1 MYVTATSTRKVE
13 KVDSLSKDQ
22 LLRLCAVVEGK
33 VDALLARGCS
43 PLRFAYLF
51 LNATYVS

>member
-13 KVDSLSKDQ
+13 KVDSLSQ
-22 LLRLCAVVEGK
+22 GQVLRLCVVIEGK

-43 PLRFAYLF
+43 PLRFA
-51 LNATYVS
+51 

>member
-1 MYVTATSTRKVE
+1 MYITATSTRKVE

-22 LLRLCAVVEGK
+22 LLRLRAVVEDK

-43 PLRFAYLF
+43 PLRFA
-51 LNATYVS
+51 

>member
-1 MYVTATSTRKVE
+1 MYITATSTRKVE

-22 LLRLCAVVEGK
+22 LLRLCAVIDNE

-43 PLRFAYLF
+43 PLRFA
-51 LNATYVS
+51 

>member
-22 LLRLCAVVEGK
+22 LLRLCAVVEDK

-43 PLRFAYLF
+43 PLRFA
-51 LNATYVS
+51 

>member
-1 MYVTATSTRKVE
+1 MYVTATSTRKAEKVAVKL

-22 LLRLCAVVEGK
+22 VLRLCAVVEGK

-43 PLRFAYLF
+43 PLRFA
-51 LNATYVS
+51 

>member
-13 KVDSLSKDQ
+13 KVARKLKVDSLSKDQ
-22 LLRLCAVVEGK
+22 VLRLRAVVEDK

-43 PLRFAYLF
+43 PLRFA
-51 LNATYVS
+51 